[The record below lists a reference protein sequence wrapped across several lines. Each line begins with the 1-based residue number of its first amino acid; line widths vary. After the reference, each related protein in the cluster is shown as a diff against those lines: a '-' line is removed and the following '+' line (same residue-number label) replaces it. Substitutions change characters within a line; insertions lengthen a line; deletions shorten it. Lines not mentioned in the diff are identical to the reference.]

1 MPLATRPPR
10 PVPCVSLQ
18 AVADGLSE
26 AENLTLSARE
36 CLVFGKLA
44 CPPTPSR
51 RCSVHSQASDEA
63 CRRCSVHSRASDEA
77 CLLMLLPL
85 PLLVT
90 PPSPPPALRLHHSP
104 QTWSRSLRCLIPF
117 KQTLGNFAIFILLT
131 SLASHPAKITSI
143 PDRGTGSPH
152 SSRLGVE
159 LPRGARN
166 RGHSVGSQWGRG
178 SGHLGQ
184 SPQ

>member
-18 AVADGLSE
+18 AVTDGLSE
-26 AENLTLSARE
+26 AKNLTLSARE

-44 CPPTPSR
+44 CPPTPS
-51 RCSVHSQASDEA
+51 
-63 CRRCSVHSRASDEA
+63 RRCSVHSRASDEA

-90 PPSPPPALRLHHSP
+90 PPSPPPALCLHHSP